1 MLGFLA
7 IFGGVAGLSGP
18 DQGYS
23 HAATLVLSVLCGSGL
38 WWLGLSQFVSL
49 FRQRMN
55 DRLLEIV
62 NRVSGGL
69 IAVFGAA
76 VLARVVWKFFG

>member
-1 MLGFLA
+1 M
-7 IFGGVAGLSGP
+7 
-18 DQGYS
+18 
-23 HAATLVLSVLCGSGL
+23 L